1 MMRHNSARL
10 ERPDVDIER
19 CRHRNGDRQLTYYMI
34 KIAVTAV
41 LIVAIAEIAKRSSFL
56 GAILASV
63 PLISLLALTW
73 LYIDTK
79 DVSRVSTLATSVFW
93 LVLPSLAFFV
103 TFPMLLKHG
112 LHFYLSVS
120 VSILVTA
127 GCYWL
132 MVTALGHYGI
142 KL

>member
-1 MMRHNSARL
+1 MSYFL
-10 ERPDVDIER
+10 
-19 CRHRNGDRQLTYYMI
+19 I
-34 KIAVTAV
+34 KIAVTTV
-41 LIVAIAEIAKRSSFL
+41 LVVAISEIAKRSSFA

-63 PLISLLALTW
+63 PLISVLAMIW

-79 DVSRVSTLATSVFW
+79 DVARVSTLATSIFW

-103 TFPMLLKHG
+103 TLPLLLKQG
-112 LHFYLSVS
+112 LNFYLSTSIS
-120 VSILVTA
+120 VLVTA

-132 MVTALGHYGI
+132 MVSALGHYGI